1 VSSPPRDS
9 RLNPSTALRSETGS
23 VLRETRPESTSERE
37 PAASPQGQIEAIAL
51 VFEGHRWTVTD
62 GETRVHVPDTKGM
75 RYVANLVARSE
86 TERHVLDLVDAVEGL
101 DPHARTARRRLG
113 DAGELL
119 DARARTE
126 YRREIGPLRSD
137 IDDALQFGNDVRAPV
152 LQEQLDQ
159 LSRQLLAA
167 FGLGGRGRRA
177 ASASERARVNVTR
190 ASVPQPRD
198 SSTSSPI
205 PVSYS
210 TAGSVPVA
218 TAPTNPSPTTPCV
231 GAV

>member
-1 VSSPPRDS
+1 VP
-9 RLNPSTALRSETGS
+9 
-23 VLRETRPESTSERE
+23 RETRPASTSERE

-51 VFEGHRWTVTD
+51 VFEGHRWTATD
-62 GETRVHVPDTKGM
+62 GETRVRVPDTKGM
-75 RYVANLVARSE
+75 RYVANLVARPE

-126 YRREIGPLRSD
+126 YRREIGPLHSD
-137 IDDALQFGNDVRAPV
+137 IDDALQFGNDVRAAV

-167 FGLGGRGRRA
+167 FGSRRA
-177 ASASERARVNVTR
+177 RPPSRLGVGASPRQRDPCFRA
-190 ASVPQPRD
+190 
-198 SSTSSPI
+198 
-205 PVSYS
+205 
-210 TAGSVPVA
+210 A
-218 TAPTNPSPTTPCV
+218 TARLIDEFPDPGLILDRRIRTGRYCAYEPLTDDPVRWRCLM
-231 GAV
+231 